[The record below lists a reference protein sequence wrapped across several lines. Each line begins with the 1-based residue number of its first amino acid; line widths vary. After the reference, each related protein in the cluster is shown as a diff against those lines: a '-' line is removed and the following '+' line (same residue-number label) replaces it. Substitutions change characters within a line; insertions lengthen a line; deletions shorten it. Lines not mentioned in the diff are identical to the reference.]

1 MTVRVHRREKES
13 PQNLAQRFTRV
24 VRQSGILLQKR
35 KGQFHKRAKSN
46 LAKKRSALR
55 REEIKKEYAKIRKM
69 EKPS

>member
-1 MTVRVHRREKES
+1 MTVRVYRREKES
-13 PQNLAQRFTRV
+13 PQSLAQRFTRV

-35 KGQFHKRAKSN
+35 KGQFHKRVKSN

-55 REEIKKEYAKIRKM
+55 REEIKKEYARIRKM